1 MKCKKIVATIL
12 SLVLGLI
19 FSLVWGLHVLGHMYF
34 RFSWMDAL
42 HPNRYN
48 FQSSTKLFYGIQSI
62 ALEENGLNQKI
73 VLKILAC
80 AVSGSIVLA
89 VVLTNFLHPFP
100 SNENTEQNNQP
111 TVDLGSIEIVSHA
124 PTYELHHSIRST
136 GEHNYDLEGF
146 LNVTVNNP
154 TDHRITMSLT
164 ARYIVTATY
173 SSSEHPPGSLE
184 MVHRRTVTKSVYE
197 QWKRPYLFSLFF
209 RPFDAGYPI
218 ELNVTFHKVEIL
230 NVERQLIS

>member
-1 MKCKKIVATIL
+1 M
-12 SLVLGLI
+12 
-19 FSLVWGLHVLGHMYF
+19 
-34 RFSWMDAL
+34 
-42 HPNRYN
+42 
-48 FQSSTKLFYGIQSI
+48 
-62 ALEENGLNQKI
+62 NQKI
-73 VLKILAC
+73 VLTILAC
-80 AVSGSIVLA
+80 AVSSSIVLA

-100 SNENTEQNNQP
+100 SNGSTEQNNQP

-124 PTYELHHSIRST
+124 STYELHHSIRST

-164 ARYIVTATY
+164 VRYNVTATY
-173 SSSEHPPGSLE
+173 SSSGHPPGSLK
-184 MVHRRTVTKSVYE
+184 MVHRRTVTKTIYE

-209 RPFDAGYPI
+209 RPIDAGYPV
-218 ELNVTFHKVEIL
+218 ELIVTFHEVEIL